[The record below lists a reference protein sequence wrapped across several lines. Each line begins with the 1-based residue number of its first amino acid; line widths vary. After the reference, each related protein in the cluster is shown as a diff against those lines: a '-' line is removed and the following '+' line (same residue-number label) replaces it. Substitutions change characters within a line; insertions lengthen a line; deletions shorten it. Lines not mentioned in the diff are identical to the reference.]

1 MPLIIILMIVIAG
14 TVSSCDAAHAFSIS
28 ESQQEY
34 DDRLDFESIKQEV
47 CDALSCPHTS
57 LHIDTIN

>member
-1 MPLIIILMIVIAG
+1 MIVIAG